1 MVLQPLR
8 LSCAGHGHRGSQPSG
23 TGTRP
28 APQPPPGQ
36 TGETEEEEDAVA
48 AHRCD
53 GCCGGRCRGDA
64 SRQHGCDAPD
74 VGPPVA
80 SGFSAAECSWVA
92 PVAVALP
99 GQSRARAAV
108 TVQWHPEVLPGKSG
122 CVAAHEA
129 SEPPVAAER
138 TWVLRGRCPAP
149 PASPWEALPFISGGR
164 QGGGFA
170 VNLL

>member
-1 MVLQPLR
+1 MLWLP
-8 LSCAGHGHRGSQPSG
+8 
-23 TGTRP
+23 TG
-28 APQPPPGQ
+28 AMGAVEGGAEEMPPGS
-36 TGETEEEEDAVA
+36 TA
-48 AHRCD
+48 AMLQMSGLPLPRVFLLQSVP
-53 GCCGGRCRGDA
+53 GLLLWL
-64 SRQHGCDAPD
+64 
-74 VGPPVA
+74 GP
-80 SGFSAAECSWVA
+80 
-92 PVAVALP
+92 LP
-99 GQSRARAAV
+99 GQGRARAAV